1 MMIYF
6 DNAATSYPKPPCV
19 LQEIIRA
26 TREDGGNPG
35 RGGHRLAMRAAQTV
49 YRTRE
54 DAAAFFGSSRPE
66 NVVFC
71 ANATAAIHTAVHALA
86 RRGNIVI
93 SDMEHNS
100 VYRAVLGMREAGCT
114 VTVFRTDPDPNI

>member
-71 ANATAAIHTAVHALA
+71 ANATAAIHTAVSRMLRRRPRYTGRKPAA
-86 RRGNIVI
+86 RTER
-93 SDMEHNS
+93 
-100 VYRAVLGMREAGCT
+100 R
-114 VTVFRTDPDPNI
+114 FPTDWQASSTPESS